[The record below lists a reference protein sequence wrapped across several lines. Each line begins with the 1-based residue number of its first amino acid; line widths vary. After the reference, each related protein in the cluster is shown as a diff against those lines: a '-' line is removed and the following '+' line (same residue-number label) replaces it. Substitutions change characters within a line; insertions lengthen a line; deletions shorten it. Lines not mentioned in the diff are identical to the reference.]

1 MNKKLK
7 KFLHTFFKVMIIFLI
22 ATAVINVIIFGAIYL
37 NHTSKLK
44 KESGYLVAPG
54 QMVEVNGHNMH
65 VYVTGNLESDKV
77 LVFLHNSKLV
87 DDSVALQPLFKEL
100 GDYKL
105 VLVERSGVGYSE
117 NSGSPRDID
126 TILEETRMA
135 LKGAGVEGPYTLV
148 AMGTAGIEAIHWA
161 NQYEEEVECII
172 GLNMYYPEQFADI
185 TTEEYCG
192 FFDYMMVPFY
202 AIGGQR
208 LVQDLYPDNP
218 YGLYSEA
225 QMNVR
230 KALVSKNGY
239 TKDMYE
245 EDLAT
250 VNNAALVA
258 KEGIPENVD
267 IKLIYG
273 NPLMEPYVNVD
284 KEVNK
289 TYMEQSA
296 ANPDVDFVAEYNKEA
311 KEYFEEY
318 ENVSVEE
325 ISGPGRIYVYAPV
338 ELGEMIVEYLD

>member
-22 ATAVINVIIFGAIYL
+22 ATAVINIVILGAIYL

-44 KESGYLVAPG
+44 KEEGYLVAPG

-65 VYVTGNLESDKV
+65 VYVTGNLEADTT

-87 DDSVALQPLFKEL
+87 DESVALQPLFNEL
-100 GDYKL
+100 KDYKL

-117 NSGSPRDID
+117 NSGSSRDID
-126 TILEETRMA
+126 TILEETRLA
-135 LKGAGVEGPYTLV
+135 LNGAGVEGPYTLV
-148 AMGTAGIEAIHWA
+148 AMGTGGIEAIHWA
-161 NQYEEEVECII
+161 NKYKNEVKRII
-172 GLNMYYPEQFADI
+172 GVNMYYPEQFADL

-202 AIGGQR
+202 KIGGHR
-208 LVQDLYPDNP
+208 LVKELYPDNP
-218 YGLYSEA
+218 YGLYSDA

-250 VNNAALVA
+250 VNNAAKVA
-258 KEGIPENVD
+258 EEGIPTDVE
-267 IKLIYG
+267 ITLIYA

-284 KEVNK
+284 KEVNQ
-289 TYMEQSA
+289 TYTEQA
-296 ANPDVDFVAEYNKEA
+296 TANPDIDFVAEYNKES
-311 KEYFEEY
+311 KEYFANYKNVTIEE
-318 ENVSVEE
+318 V
-325 ISGPGRIYVYAPV
+325 SGPGRLYVYAPV
-338 ELGEMIVEYLD
+338 ELGKLIVEYLD